1 MRRTA
6 FHHPKGTGMTIS
18 TDPVSQPSMAPAAAD
33 ILRHT
38 LRRHAAGVTVI
49 TVPGPAGFTATSF
62 TSVSLRPPLVAFYLD
77 LGASTTSAVQRAGRF
92 AVHLLGTRNTA
103 LAQQF
108 ARSGVD
114 RFEGVRWTRTVD
126 GLPLLEDVPAW
137 LTARVTLRQHIG
149 DHLLV
154 VGEVESGAVAEDAT
168 ALVHHDGAFAAARR
182 LPSGA

>member
-1 MRRTA
+1 MVGA
-6 FHHPKGTGMTIS
+6 
-18 TDPVSQPSMAPAAAD
+18 
-33 ILRHT
+33 
-38 LRRHAAGVTVI
+38 
-49 TVPGPAGFTATSF
+49 
-62 TSVSLRPPLVAFYLD
+62 LRPGSV
-77 LGASTTSAVQRAGRF
+77 
-92 AVHLLGTRNTA
+92 
-103 LAQQF
+103 
-108 ARSGVD
+108 SGVD